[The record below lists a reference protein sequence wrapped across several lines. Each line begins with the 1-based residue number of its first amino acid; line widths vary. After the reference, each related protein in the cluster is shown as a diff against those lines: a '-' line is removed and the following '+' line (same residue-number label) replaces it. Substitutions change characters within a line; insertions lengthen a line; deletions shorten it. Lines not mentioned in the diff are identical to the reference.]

1 MMEIKRM
8 TGETVSAAA
17 ELLRGSLEEAW
28 SEETLREQLENP
40 NDRTYIAF
48 EDGRAAGVICAWNV
62 LGEIE
67 INLVAV
73 EPEQRRRGT
82 GRALIRAVLAEEG
95 IERAVLEVRE
105 SNATARRLYESEGFE
120 PAGRRKGF
128 YEKPEEDAMIY
139 VLEVRC

>member
-1 MMEIKRM
+1 M

>member
-1 MMEIKRM
+1 MEIKRM